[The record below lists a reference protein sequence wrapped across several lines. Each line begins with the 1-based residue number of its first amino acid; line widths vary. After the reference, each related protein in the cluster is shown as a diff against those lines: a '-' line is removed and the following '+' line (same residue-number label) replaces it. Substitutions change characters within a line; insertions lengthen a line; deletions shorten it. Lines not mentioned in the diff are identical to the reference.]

1 MSNSKMTKKQK
12 GFWNRFV
19 EFSAMQT
26 AMLHAMPTYFRKNDD
41 EYIDPKEKSSMMEC
55 AGAIY
60 GGILGM
66 TLFTGEVI
74 SYTFSFMNLAP
85 DTNLNFPFTEQGVPE
100 ELLLIPPITNTLS
113 LIYEGIRGKIIERK
127 NRNLEVK
134 IE

>member
-1 MSNSKMTKKQK
+1 MTKKQK

-74 SYTFSFMNLAP
+74 SYRTGSSRRTF
-85 DTNLNFPFTEQGVPE
+85 
-100 ELLLIPPITNTLS
+100 INTS
-113 LIYEGIRGKIIERK
+113 NNKYTIFNI
-127 NRNLEVK
+127 
-134 IE
+134 